1 MSGSFF
7 EAVSSHTGPL
17 NRTHPFRMIALGGHV
32 SFFESRASMAG
43 ASSQTEITHVFP
55 KKTYLPP
62 LLRLL

>member
-7 EAVSSHTGPL
+7 EAVSSHTGSQD
-17 NRTHPFRMIALGGHV
+17 RTHIFRAIALGHV
-32 SFFESRASMAG
+32 SAFDGRVSMAG
-43 ASSQTEITHVFP
+43 ASSQTDITHVFP